1 MKPIRPGCLAHA
13 STTRAGRSTAHNQC
27 PIRAGRSR
35 AHHFRSIGTGRPRQ
49 RCDGETD
56 KVAIE
61 VDDDDSPLSPASP
74 EVVPLPR
81 WDDLGWTYRLNLL
94 VLRPGRALRYGTAH
108 TNQVMLTIPL
118 TRIGVIMQ
126 PHELYGRGTI
136 RHQQTWGSP
145 RDSS

>member
-27 PIRAGRSR
+27 SIRAGRSR

-81 WDDLGWTYRLNLL
+81 WDDLGWTYRLNHNLMHKFIQAQIIILL

-108 TNQVMLTIPL
+108 TNQVMLTM
-118 TRIGVIMQ
+118 G
-126 PHELYGRGTI
+126 EGR
-136 RHQQTWGSP
+136 
-145 RDSS
+145 